1 MSVYL
6 FVITLRLTHIDMQ
19 YSVRYSS
26 SCLNFKSVT
35 LTRNSFSEFCAESTA
50 GPHLRSVYQNTRLTI
65 RANFNFV
72 TVLWSPTLGQNVGM
86 SPTEDPKGGIKV
98 TGKMQV
104 VVLLVVALCTDM
116 VVF

>member
-1 MSVYL
+1 
-6 FVITLRLTHIDMQ
+6 
-19 YSVRYSS
+19 
-26 SCLNFKSVT
+26 
-35 LTRNSFSEFCAESTA
+35 
-50 GPHLRSVYQNTRLTI
+50 
-65 RANFNFV
+65 
-72 TVLWSPTLGQNVGM
+72 LGQNVGM